1 VVVHVEYLLADA
13 LTIASGVHLGAV
25 AEVEPDRL
33 HHRAPPRLAG
43 IVIVATGNGV
53 IA

>member
-1 VVVHVEYLLADA
+1 MHVEYLLADA

-43 IVIVATGNGV
+43 SSSSPPAT
-53 IA
+53 AWSL